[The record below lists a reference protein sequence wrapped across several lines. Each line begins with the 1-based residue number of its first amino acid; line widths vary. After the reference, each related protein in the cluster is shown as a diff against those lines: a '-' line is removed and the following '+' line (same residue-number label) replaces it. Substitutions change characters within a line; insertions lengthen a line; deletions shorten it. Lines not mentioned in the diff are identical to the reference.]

1 MNRVKGDD
9 DLESVIDKY
18 RWEKHKEFV
27 KPAFGKGC
35 IMDIPGF
42 ILSSF
47 GIGDGGNTRRILDM
61 DMESPEHVIF
71 LLIDGFGYSTMK
83 YSSGKND
90 MKYLEEFLDRSAM
103 RLITS
108 VFPSTTSTATVS
120 YHTNMLPVEH
130 RILGYNSYIPEIGTV
145 CNMISLSPVGRK
157 DSSILE
163 NGYEM
168 PWIGNNGTIH
178 SKLDS
183 NEVRSFLYLPNA
195 IKNSG
200 LTKLTGIGSSISGY
214 VTISQMITQLK
225 KDLINFRE
233 KTFHFCYISTID
245 AISHKVG
252 PYTDDAAME
261 IELIFMMLK
270 EQLVNSPGLPK
281 NTLLFISADH
291 GHMVLDRKQIIDFR
305 HDKQLRSW
313 MSAPVYGDPRA
324 PFMRFENGRT
334 ESAIEYLKEKY
345 PENFFPLRIQD
356 LARNGFFGNSRNNVD
371 HVDSLGDLVLI
382 MKNSSSVFD
391 YSLKI
396 LDPYNDG
403 ESMIGMH
410 GGLSQEEMIVPF
422 ISRKIA

>member
-1 MNRVKGDD
+1 
-9 DLESVIDKY
+9 
-18 RWEKHKEFV
+18 
-27 KPAFGKGC
+27 
-35 IMDIPGF
+35 MDIPGL

-47 GIGDGGNTRRILDM
+47 GIEDGGNSQRIQDV
-61 DMESPEHVIF
+61 DIESPDHVIF
-71 LLIDGFGYSTMK
+71 LLLDGFGYSTIK
-83 YSSGKND
+83 YSSEKNS

-371 HVDSLGDLVLI
+371 RVDSLGDLVLI

>member
-1 MNRVKGDD
+1 MNKERGD

-18 RWEKHKEFV
+18 RWEKHNEFV

-90 MKYLEEFLDRSAM
+90 MKYLEDFLDRSSM

-145 CNMISLSPVGRK
+145 CNMISMSPVGRK
-157 DSSILE
+157 DSCILD

-168 PWIGNNGTIH
+168 PWIRKNGTVH
-178 SKLDS
+178 SKLES

-200 LTKLTGIGSSISGY
+200 LTKITGNGSSISGY
-214 VTISQMITQLK
+214 VTVSQMITQLK
-225 KDLINFRE
+225 RDLINFRGR
-233 KTFHFCYISTID
+233 TFHFCYISTVD
-245 AISHKVG
+245 TISHKVG

-270 EQLVNSPGLPK
+270 EQLINSPSLPE
-281 NTLLFISADH
+281 NTFLFISADH

-305 HDKQLRSW
+305 HDKELRSW

-324 PFMRFENGRT
+324 PFMRFEKGGI
-334 ESAIEYLKEKY
+334 ESAIEYLEERY
-345 PENFFPLRIQD
+345 PENFFPVKIPD
-356 LARNGFFGNSRNNVD
+356 LVRGGFFGNSRNNVER
-371 HVDSLGDLVLI
+371 VDYLGDLVLI

-403 ESMIGMH
+403 ESMVGMH
-410 GGLSQEEMIVPF
+410 GGLSLEEMIVPF